1 MAENQNL
8 AHHKHH
14 QTHWHYIRRR
24 RTRRKAHTAR
34 EIFYGQLISL
44 IGATASGIILE
55 ANKTKIAALAGAYL
69 ILPGVFDLSGSA
81 AGAMGARLNHIY
93 GEKKQNNGVVFKVL
107 SQTLMLVSAS
117 AVFLAIFSAIVA
129 GIFFGA
135 DLLKIFYVT
144 AGSVILSSFVGMPIV
159 AFSTVLTK
167 KNNLDPDNFIGP
179 VESSIFDVLSILFV
193 AMMVVVV
200 R

>member
-8 AHHKHH
+8 ALHKHH

-24 RTRRKAHTAR
+24 RIRRKAHTAR

-44 IGATASGIILE
+44 MGATASGLVLE
-55 ANKTKIAALAGAYL
+55 ANKTKIAALVGAYL

-93 GEKKQNNGVVFKVL
+93 GENRQNNGVVFKVL
-107 SQTLMLVSAS
+107 RQTLMLVSAS
-117 AVFLAIFSAIVA
+117 AIFLAIFSAIVA

-167 KNNLDPDNFIGP
+167 KKGLDPDNFIGP
-179 VESSIFDVLSILFV
+179 IESSIFDVLSIIFV
-193 AMMVVVV
+193 TLMVVVV
-200 R
+200 K

>member
-8 AHHKHH
+8 ALHKHH
-14 QTHWHYIRRR
+14 QTHWHYVRRR

-44 IGATASGIILE
+44 IGATASGFVLE
-55 ANKTKIAALAGAYL
+55 ANKTKIAALVGAYL

-81 AGAMGARLNHIY
+81 AGAMGARLNHIF
-93 GEKKQNNGVVFKVL
+93 GERKEKYSVLFKVL
-107 SQTLMLVSAS
+107 SQTLILVSAS

-144 AGSVILSSFVGMPIV
+144 AGSVILSSFVGMPVV
-159 AFSTVLTK
+159 ALSTVLAK
-167 KNNLDPDNFIGP
+167 RKGLDPDNFIGP
-179 VESSIFDVLSILFV
+179 VESSIFDLLSIFFV
-193 AMMVVVV
+193 TLMVVVV
-200 R
+200 K